1 MSNSTTPAAVFLVDD
16 HPVVRMGL
24 RHLFDQFD
32 HLSVVGEA
40 ESGEEAL
47 SKISEVEPE
56 LAIVDISL
64 DGMDGIE
71 LTRQLVTD
79 QSQVRVL
86 IVSMH
91 DDAYYVE
98 QALDAGARGYVLK
111 DKVNRVLMEAVET
124 VLDGGRY
131 LGTGHEQNV

>member
-40 ESGEEAL
+40 ERGEEAL
-47 SKISEVEPE
+47 SKISEVEPD

-111 DKVNRVLMEAVET
+111 DKVNRVLLEAVET

>member
-1 MSNSTTPAAVFLVDD
+1 MSSNTTPAEVFLVDD

-24 RHLFDQFD
+24 RHLFDQFE
-32 HLSVVGEA
+32 HLAIVGEA
-40 ESGEEAL
+40 ESGEDAL
-47 SKISEVEPE
+47 PRIIDDSPD

-71 LTRQLVTD
+71 LTRRLETECPE
-79 QSQVRVL
+79 VRIL

-91 DDAYYVE
+91 DDTYYVE
-98 QALDAGARGYVLK
+98 QALEAGASGYVLK
-111 DKVNRVLMEAVET
+111 DRVNKVLLEAVET

-131 LGTGHEQNV
+131 FGTEHERS

>member
-1 MSNSTTPAAVFLVDD
+1 MTNTSPAQVFLVDD

-32 HLSVVGEA
+32 HYSVVGEA

-47 SKISEVEPE
+47 SQISDTNPD

-64 DGMDGIE
+64 DGMNGIE
-71 LTRQLVTD
+71 LTRHLETED
-79 QSQVRVL
+79 SDLRVL

-91 DDAYYVE
+91 DDAYYIE
-98 QALDAGARGYVLK
+98 QALEAGANGYVLK
-111 DKVNRVLMEAVET
+111 DKVNSVLLDAVET

-131 LGTGHEQNV
+131 LGVEDGEFS

>member
-1 MSNSTTPAAVFLVDD
+1 MSNNTTPAEVFLVDD

-32 HLSVVGEA
+32 HLSIVGEA

-47 SKISEVEPE
+47 PNITEASPD

-71 LTRQLVTD
+71 LTRRLKKEHPE
-79 QSQVRVL
+79 VRVL

-98 QALDAGARGYVLK
+98 QALEAGAGGYVLK
-111 DKVNRVLMEAVET
+111 DKVNSVLLEAVET
-124 VLDGGRY
+124 ILDGGRY
-131 LGTGHEQNV
+131 LGTENKQSA